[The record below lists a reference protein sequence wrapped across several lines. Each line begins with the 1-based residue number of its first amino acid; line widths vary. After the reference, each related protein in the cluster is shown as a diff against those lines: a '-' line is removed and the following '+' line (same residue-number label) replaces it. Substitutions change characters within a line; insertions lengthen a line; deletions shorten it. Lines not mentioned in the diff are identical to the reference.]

1 MLPGGQPPSLL
12 LLLLLLRPGSG
23 SSSVPPAGP
32 PAAAASC
39 PASTFA
45 AANLSGFRLVGG
57 AEHSCNTTAAEC
69 RAACCRLGGSS
80 DQEGGCVAWNYH
92 ASSSNPAH
100 NVLSCWL
107 SYARR
112 GYQTPVTRV
121 SHDKTYADDVWVG
134 AARTPVCDDT
144 SGGCAKPPAP
154 APPPPPSY
162 HGPKIPRCNGTDY
175 DDCRRALWKYVFNTT
190 TGGLPT
196 KAAPD
201 YIVEMADWEM
211 KGLPGPGQ
219 GTGVGNVSWKMGL
232 QKLVWEIG
240 RPGGGMRAGMLRLN
254 STVWFARNTS
264 GDAPSN
270 SPPVPLSGVGV
281 DDSPHCPDARRPGYE
296 SWRGRGAD
304 GR

>member
-1 MLPGGQPPSLL
+1 M
-12 LLLLLLRPGSG
+12 
-23 SSSVPPAGP
+23 
-32 PAAAASC
+32 
-39 PASTFA
+39 
-45 AANLSGFRLVGG
+45 
-57 AEHSCNTTAAEC
+57 
-69 RAACCRLGGSS
+69 
-80 DQEGGCVAWNYH
+80 AWNYH

-121 SHDKTYADDVWVG
+121 SHDKTYADDVWFG
-134 AARTPVCDDT
+134 GARTPVCDDT
-144 SGGCAKPPAP
+144 SGGCARPPAP

-201 YIVEMADWEM
+201 YIEEMADWEM